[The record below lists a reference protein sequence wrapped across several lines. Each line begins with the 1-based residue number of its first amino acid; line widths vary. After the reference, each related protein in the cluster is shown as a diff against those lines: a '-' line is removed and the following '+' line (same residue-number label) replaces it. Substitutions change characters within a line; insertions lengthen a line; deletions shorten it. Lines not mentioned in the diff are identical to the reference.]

1 MQVLFHDSDNNK
13 ISSDTI
19 FDTLK
24 EVGANDC
31 ETLFIHSDITFGM
44 LEKGIKRK
52 ELLQIL
58 HDQVSSLGVKNLIFP
73 TFTYSFPNN
82 EDYYIGSSKTSMG
95 AYNEFARKLD
105 GRFRTDDP
113 LLSVSVPISLKEMF
127 SNVSNHS
134 LGKGSALDIVHHMD
148 GVKFLFFGAEMA
160 ECFTYVHYV
169 EKMMEVPYRFDMP
182 FSGKV
187 IYEDGTVKERTQS
200 IHTQCAGVILPSKY
214 DYFEKEMEEKGYLKK
229 KRVGDKYISC
239 LDERDAYREI
249 KNKIEQ
255 DINYYLAVPF
265 VETGLIRQYTY
276 NTKNGRITHC

>member
-1 MQVLFHDSDNNK
+1 MPVLYHDSDNNE
-13 ISSDTI
+13 ITSEFI
-19 FDTLK
+19 FETLN
-24 EVGANDC
+24 EIGAGACN
-31 ETLFIHSDITFGM
+31 TLFIHSDVAFGM

-52 ELLQIL
+52 ELLQVL

-82 EDYYIGSSKTSMG
+82 EDYYIESSKTSMG

-113 LLSVSVPISLKEMF
+113 LLSVSVPTSLKELF

-134 LGKGSALDIVHHMD
+134 LGKGSALDILHHMD
-148 GVKFLFFGAEMA
+148 SVKFLFFGAEMA
-160 ECFTYVHYV
+160 DCFTYVHYV
-169 EKMMEVPYRFDMP
+169 EKMMEVPYRFDMA

-229 KRVGDKYISC
+229 KRVGDKFISC

-249 KNKIEQ
+249 KNRIEQ
-255 DINYYLAVPF
+255 NINYYLAAPF
-265 VETGLIRQYTY
+265 IEKELTRQYTY
-276 NTKNGRITHC
+276 STENGRITHC